1 MQGPAPRVRSPLA
14 PLGCV
19 IPEPPSVTS
28 SGLLHSWSPVEQG
41 SSPSGTLADPGPPLG
56 LCSHSPA
63 QGSGILS
70 AGLQPLGGWARPPA
84 LPPRCRPRL
93 KAPRSLTRG
102 SGTLPACTARPAQAD
117 HPGASPRW
125 GRPEMAWLV

>member
-84 LPPRCRPRL
+84 LPPRCRPQ
-93 KAPRSLTRG
+93 AE
-102 SGTLPACTARPAQAD
+102 GTSEP
-117 HPGASPRW
+117 HPGFRDPARVHGPPSS
-125 GRPEMAWLV
+125 G